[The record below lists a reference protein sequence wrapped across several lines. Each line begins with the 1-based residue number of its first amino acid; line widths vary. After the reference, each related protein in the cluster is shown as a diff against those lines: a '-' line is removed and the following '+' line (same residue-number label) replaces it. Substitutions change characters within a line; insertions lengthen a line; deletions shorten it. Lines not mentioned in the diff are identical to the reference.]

1 MMTPWGYEAE
11 DIPPIITPER
21 FHALTGLTYIDNP
34 RIGSALLAASQAV
47 RNYCGWHICPAVE
60 CTAHPDGGGKVLRLP
75 AGYVSE
81 ITKVTEDG
89 EELSEGQYEWRRDG
103 LLRRAQFK
111 RWSPR
116 WDGIE
121 VKYTAGYEASAVP
134 DLTEAVCAITA
145 GVLSVSAG
153 VIVDLQMPTVLTYTY
168 ICTVS
173 TGLAVNDTVS
183 NFRLLWGRCVFIKVL
198 WVKT

>member
-60 CTAHPDGGGKVLRLP
+60 CTAHPDGGGKVLRLH

-89 EELSEGQYEWRRDG
+89 KELNEGQYEWRRDG

-153 VIVDLQMPTVLTYTY
+153 VISESADGVSVSYSQSASSIAAGLTAQQKAALEAYK
-168 ICTVS
+168 V
-173 TGLAVNDTVS
+173 VS
-183 NFRLLWGRCVFIKVL
+183 NHGA
-198 WVKT
+198 